1 MEIEYSKRFR
11 EDTLEMTQSEL
22 ANAIGVSIRTVHG
35 WERSTRPHKPNKYA
49 ILQMGRLIELQ
60 NKKTGSR

>member
-1 MEIEYSKRFR
+1 
-11 EDTLEMTQSEL
+11 MTQSEL